1 MKNLVFI
8 FCILIILFKTGN
20 VLSNNNIFN
29 VNNIKIDGKIYENKE
44 KIINQ
49 AFKKG
54 YKKLIN
60 RLLLENDYKKLST
73 INLGQ
78 IKKLISYYQIVDS
91 NSQEEED
98 VNKTEFNISFDK
110 GRMYDFFYQ
119 NNILYSDIINTEIA
133 LLPLFISDKQYF
145 LYTKNYF
152 YENWNNETSDNLIQ
166 HTLPVEN
173 IESIQIIEKNKD
185 NIYNLNFSDFFKEYD
200 VKNMAFVIIE
210 INKNMAQVFLNTK
223 IAGKK
228 LNKTLSINQA
238 KLNQE
243 NFYNKIILETKYTI
257 KNLIKSENLI
267 DVRTPSFFNAEI
279 KLNKKSNLVEF
290 NNRIKNIDLIDNF
303 HVQKLNKDYAL
314 VKIKFLGKI
323 DKIINELKDQNINLK
338 MIKGQWQ
345 LDII

>member
-54 YKKLIN
+54 YKELIN
-60 RLLLENDYKKLST
+60 RLLLEKDYQNLST

-78 IKKLISYYQIVDS
+78 IKKLISYYQIVNPDS
-91 NSQEEED
+91 EEESK
-98 VNKTEFNISFDK
+98 NKTEFNISFDK
-110 GRMYDFFYQ
+110 DNMYEFFYQ
-119 NNILYSDIINTEIA
+119 NKILYSDIINTEII

-152 YENWNNETSDNLIQ
+152 YENWNNDTSDNLIQ
-166 HTLPVEN
+166 YTLPVES

-185 NIYNLNFSDFFKEYD
+185 NIYDLNFSDFFKEYD
-200 VKNMAFVIIE
+200 LDNMAFVIIE
-210 INKNMAQVFLNTK
+210 INKDIAQIFLNTK
-223 IAGKK
+223 IIGKK
-228 LNKTLSINQA
+228 INKTLSINKA
-238 KLNQE
+238 NLNQKD
-243 NFYNKIILETKYTI
+243 FYNKIILETKHKI
-257 KNLIKSENLI
+257 RNLIKSENLI
-267 DVRTPSFFNAEI
+267 DVRTPSFLNAEI
-279 KLNKKSNLVEF
+279 KLNKKSNLIEF
-290 NNRIKNIDLIDNF
+290 NNRIKGIGLIDNF

-338 MIKGQWQ
+338 MIQGQWQ
-345 LDII
+345 IDII

>member
-44 KIINQ
+44 KVINQ

-54 YKKLIN
+54 YKELIN
-60 RLLLENDYKKLST
+60 RLLLEKDYQKLST

-78 IKKLISYYQIVDS
+78 IKKLISYYQIVNPDS
-91 NSQEEED
+91 EEESK
-98 VNKTEFNISFDK
+98 NKTEFNISFDK
-110 GRMYDFFYQ
+110 DNMYEFFYQ
-119 NNILYSDIINTEIA
+119 NKILYSDIINTEIV
-133 LLPLFISDKQYF
+133 LLPLFIIDKQYY

-152 YENWNNETSDNLIQ
+152 YENWNNDTSDNLIQ
-166 HTLPVEN
+166 YTLPVES

-185 NIYNLNFSDFFKEYD
+185 NIYDLNFSDFFKEYD
-200 VKNMAFVIIE
+200 LENMAFVIIE
-210 INKNMAQVFLNTK
+210 INKDIAQIFLNTK
-223 IAGKK
+223 ITGKK
-228 LNKTLSINQA
+228 LNKTLSINKA
-238 KLNQE
+238 NLNQKD
-243 NFYNKIILETKYTI
+243 FYNKIILETKYKIT
-257 KNLIKSENLI
+257 NLIKSENLI
-267 DVRTPSFFNAEI
+267 DVRTPSFLNAEI
-279 KLNKKSNLVEF
+279 KLNKKSNLIEF
-290 NNRIKNIDLIDNF
+290 NNRIKGIGLIDNF

-338 MIKGQWQ
+338 MIQGQWQ
-345 LDII
+345 IDII

>member
-44 KIINQ
+44 KVINQ
-49 AFKKG
+49 AFEKG
-54 YKKLIN
+54 YKELIN
-60 RLLLENDYKKLST
+60 RLLLEKDYQKLST

-78 IKKLISYYQIVDS
+78 IKKLISYYQIVNA
-91 NSQEEED
+91 NSEEENK
-98 VNKTEFNISFDK
+98 NKTVFNISFDK
-110 GRMYDFFYQ
+110 DSMYEFFYQ
-119 NNILYSDIINTEIA
+119 NKILYSDIINTEIV
-133 LLPLFISDKQYF
+133 LLPLFIIDKQYY

-152 YENWNNETSDNLIQ
+152 YENWNNDTSDNLIQ
-166 HTLPVEN
+166 YTLPVES

-185 NIYNLNFSDFFKEYD
+185 NIYDLNFSDFFKEYD
-200 VKNMAFVIIE
+200 LENMAFVIIE
-210 INKNMAQVFLNTK
+210 INKDIGQIFLNTK
-223 IAGKK
+223 ITGKK
-228 LNKTLSINQA
+228 LNKTLSINKA
-238 KLNQE
+238 NLNQKD
-243 NFYNKIILETKYTI
+243 FYNKIILETKYKI

-267 DVRTPSFFNAEI
+267 DVRTPSFLNAEI
-279 KLNKKSNLVEF
+279 KLNKKSNLIEF
-290 NNRIKNIDLIDNF
+290 NNRIKGIGLIDNF

-338 MIKGQWQ
+338 MIQGQWQ
-345 LDII
+345 IDII

>member
-44 KIINQ
+44 KVINQ

-54 YKKLIN
+54 YKELIN
-60 RLLLENDYKKLST
+60 RLLLEEDYQKLST
-73 INLGQ
+73 INLRQ
-78 IKKLISYYQIVDS
+78 IKKLISYYQIVNPDS
-91 NSQEEED
+91 EEESK
-98 VNKTEFNISFDK
+98 NKTEFNISFDK
-110 GRMYDFFYQ
+110 DSMYEFFYQ
-119 NNILYSDIINTEIA
+119 NKILYSDIINTEIV

-152 YENWNNETSDNLIQ
+152 YENWNNDTSDNLIQ
-166 HTLPVEN
+166 YTLPVES

-185 NIYNLNFSDFFKEYD
+185 NIYDLNFSDFFKEYD
-200 VKNMAFVIIE
+200 LDNMAFVIIE
-210 INKNMAQVFLNTK
+210 INKDIAQIFLNTK
-223 IAGKK
+223 IIGKK
-228 LNKTLSINQA
+228 INKTLSINKA
-238 KLNQE
+238 NLNQKD
-243 NFYNKIILETKYTI
+243 FYNKIILETKHKI
-257 KNLIKSENLI
+257 RNLIKSENLI
-267 DVRTPSFFNAEI
+267 DVRTPSFLNAEI
-279 KLNKKSNLVEF
+279 KLNKKSNLIEF
-290 NNRIKNIDLIDNF
+290 NNRIKGIGLIDNF

-338 MIKGQWQ
+338 MIQGQWQ
-345 LDII
+345 IDII

>member
-44 KIINQ
+44 KVINQ

-54 YKKLIN
+54 YKELIN
-60 RLLLENDYKKLST
+60 RLLLEKDYQKLST

-78 IKKLISYYQIVDS
+78 IKKLISYYQIVNA
-91 NSQEEED
+91 NSEEENK
-98 VNKTEFNISFDK
+98 NKTVFNISFDK
-110 GRMYDFFYQ
+110 DSMYEFFYQ
-119 NNILYSDIINTEIA
+119 NKILYSDIINTEIV

-152 YENWNNETSDNLIQ
+152 YENWNNDTSDNLIQ
-166 HTLPVEN
+166 YTLPVES

-185 NIYNLNFSDFFKEYD
+185 NIYDLNFSDFFKEYD
-200 VKNMAFVIIE
+200 LENMAFVIIE
-210 INKNMAQVFLNTK
+210 INKDIAQIFLNTK
-223 IAGKK
+223 ITGKK
-228 LNKTLSINQA
+228 LNKTLSINKA
-238 KLNQE
+238 NLNQKD
-243 NFYNKIILETKYTI
+243 FYNKIILETKYKIT
-257 KNLIKSENLI
+257 NLIKSENLI
-267 DVRTPSFFNAEI
+267 DVRTPSFLNAEI
-279 KLNKKSNLVEF
+279 KLNKKSNLIEL
-290 NNRIKNIDLIDNF
+290 NNRIKGIGLIDNF

-338 MIKGQWQ
+338 MIQGQWQ
-345 LDII
+345 IDII

>member
-8 FCILIILFKTGN
+8 FYILIILFKTGN

-44 KIINQ
+44 KVINQ

-54 YKKLIN
+54 YKELIN
-60 RLLLENDYKKLST
+60 RLLLEKDYQKLST

-78 IKKLISYYQIVDS
+78 IKKLISYYQIVNA
-91 NSQEEED
+91 NSEEENK
-98 VNKTEFNISFDK
+98 NKTVFNISFDK
-110 GRMYDFFYQ
+110 DSMYEFFYQ
-119 NNILYSDIINTEIA
+119 NKILYSDIINTEIV
-133 LLPLFISDKQYF
+133 LLPLFISDKEYF

-152 YENWNNETSDNLIQ
+152 YENWNNDTSDNLIQ
-166 HTLPVEN
+166 YTLPVES

-185 NIYNLNFSDFFKEYD
+185 NIYDLNFSDFFKEYD
-200 VKNMAFVIIE
+200 LENMAFVIIE
-210 INKNMAQVFLNTK
+210 INKDIGQIFLNTK
-223 IAGKK
+223 INGKK
-228 LNKTLSINQA
+228 LNKTLSINKA
-238 KLNQE
+238 NLNQKD
-243 NFYNKIILETKYTI
+243 FYNKIILETKYKI

-267 DVRTPSFFNAEI
+267 DVRTPSFLNAEI
-279 KLNKKSNLVEF
+279 KLNKKSNLIEF
-290 NNRIKNIDLIDNF
+290 NNRIKGIGLIDNF

-338 MIKGQWQ
+338 MIQGQWQ
-345 LDII
+345 IDII

>member
-8 FCILIILFKTGN
+8 FYILIILFKTGN

-44 KIINQ
+44 KVINQ

-54 YKKLIN
+54 YKELIN
-60 RLLLENDYKKLST
+60 RLLLEKDYQKLST

-78 IKKLISYYQIVDS
+78 IKKLISYYQIVNPDS
-91 NSQEEED
+91 EEESK
-98 VNKTEFNISFDK
+98 NKTEFNISFDK
-110 GRMYDFFYQ
+110 DNMYEFFYQ
-119 NNILYSDIINTEIA
+119 NKILYSDIINTEIV
-133 LLPLFISDKQYF
+133 LLPLFISDKEYF

-152 YENWNNETSDNLIQ
+152 YENWNNDTSDNLIQ
-166 HTLPVEN
+166 YTLPVES

-185 NIYNLNFSDFFKEYD
+185 NIYDLNFSDFFKEYD
-200 VKNMAFVIIE
+200 LENMAFVIIE
-210 INKNMAQVFLNTK
+210 INKDIAQIFLNTK
-223 IAGKK
+223 ITGKK
-228 LNKTLSINQA
+228 LNKTLSINKA
-238 KLNQE
+238 NLNQKD
-243 NFYNKIILETKYTI
+243 FYNKIILETKYKI

-267 DVRTPSFFNAEI
+267 DVRTPSFLNAEI
-279 KLNKKSNLVEF
+279 KLNKKSNLIEF
-290 NNRIKNIDLIDNF
+290 NNRIKGIGLIDNF

-338 MIKGQWQ
+338 MIQGQWQ
-345 LDII
+345 IDII

>member
-29 VNNIKIDGKIYENKE
+29 VNNIKIDGKIYEKKE
-44 KIINQ
+44 KVINQ

-54 YKKLIN
+54 YKELIN
-60 RLLLENDYKKLST
+60 RLLLEKDYQKLST

-78 IKKLISYYQIVDS
+78 IKKLISYYQIVNPDS
-91 NSQEEED
+91 EEESK
-98 VNKTEFNISFDK
+98 NKTEFNISFDK
-110 GRMYDFFYQ
+110 DNMYEFFYQ
-119 NNILYSDIINTEIA
+119 NKILYSDIINTEIV
-133 LLPLFISDKQYF
+133 LLPLFISDKEYF

-152 YENWNNETSDNLIQ
+152 YENWNNDTSDNLIQ
-166 HTLPVEN
+166 YTLPVES

-185 NIYNLNFSDFFKEYD
+185 NIYDLNFSDFFKEYD
-200 VKNMAFVIIE
+200 LDNMAFVIIE
-210 INKNMAQVFLNTK
+210 INKDIGQIFLNTK

-228 LNKTLSINQA
+228 LNKTLSINKA
-238 KLNQE
+238 NLNQKD
-243 NFYNKIILETKYTI
+243 FYNKIILETKYKI
-257 KNLIKSENLI
+257 RNLIKSENLI
-267 DVRTPSFFNAEI
+267 DVRTPSFLNAEI
-279 KLNKKSNLVEF
+279 KLNKKSNLIEF
-290 NNRIKNIDLIDNF
+290 NNRIKGIGLIDNF

-338 MIKGQWQ
+338 MIQGQWQ
-345 LDII
+345 IDII